1 MLRFGDSFLLLCGK
15 FEQGWPMVAKLS
27 LISKAY
33 GDIHTLIL
41 KGGAVVD
48 AELCGW
54 VEVLQ
59 QALKGFLCLGAVRRA
74 AFMQLP
80 QQGVE
85 LLWQVVCILCVF
97 IQPGANQFGY
107 RLLKA

>member
-1 MLRFGDSFLLLCGK
+1 MIAFWRLFLLLCGE
-15 FEQGWPMVAKLS
+15 FEQGWPIVAKIS

-41 KGGAVVD
+41 KGRAVVD
-48 AELCGW
+48 AEMCGW

-80 QQGVE
+80 
-85 LLWQVVCILCVF
+85 
-97 IQPGANQFGY
+97 
-107 RLLKA
+107 